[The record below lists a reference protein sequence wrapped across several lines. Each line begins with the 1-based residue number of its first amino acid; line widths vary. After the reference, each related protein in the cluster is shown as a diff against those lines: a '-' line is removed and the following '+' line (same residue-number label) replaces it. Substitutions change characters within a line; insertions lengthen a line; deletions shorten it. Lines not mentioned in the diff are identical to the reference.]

1 VLDTITCDGALPVA
15 AELAELHKRL
25 LALKSGQV
33 ATYIPALSQADPD
46 WFAVA
51 IVTVD
56 GHCYEVGDSSLPFT
70 VQSLS
75 KPFAF
80 GMALDDLGVE
90 AVMQRVGV
98 EPTGDTFNSI
108 TVDEA
113 SGRPFNPMV
122 NAGAIVT
129 TGLLR
134 GATRQQRER
143 RMLEGMGCFAGRR
156 LDVDEDVFQS
166 ERATGDRNRAIAYLM
181 RTFGMLTGDVDDTV
195 ETYFR
200 QCSVL
205 VDARDLACMG
215 ATLANQGVNPLTGD
229 RAMAASHVPR
239 VLSVMTTC
247 GMYDYAGE
255 WLYRVGLPA
264 KSGVSG
270 GVLAILP
277 GKLAIASFSPPLDAR
292 GNSVRGVAACDE
304 LVRRFRLH
312 VFDSDPPGP
321 YVVRRSFDASVVRSK
336 RRRGVTE
343 SDALR
348 SVGHHVL
355 VVEVQG
361 PLHFGSAEALSRW
374 LAANAGT
381 ASHVVLDLTRV
392 TSIDDGAVPLLTAT
406 VRVAMEAGRRI
417 FGTCLGATQRSR
429 SLQEAL
435 EVGGAVATHATLDD
449 AIEQCEDE
457 LLAGLGFPPNDE
469 VAELGRQELLQG
481 LAPDVIARIAAAC
494 VVRDYGG
501 GATIFNAGD
510 PSDTVYFLASGR
522 VSVSFDDDG
531 QRRRLATIGPGA
543 AFGEM
548 AMIDGLGRSSTVEA
562 EVDAKCHVL
571 PVDALKRL
579 EDEVPGFIAALY
591 RNIARTLSRRLRDA
605 NDEIRALHG

>member
-1 VLDTITCDGALPVA
+1 VLDITMCDEALPVA
-15 AELAELHKRL
+15 TELAELHKRL
-25 LALKSGQV
+25 LEQKGGQV
-33 ATYIPALSQADPD
+33 ATYIPALARADPD

-70 VQSLS
+70 LQSVS

-90 AVMQRVGV
+90 AVLQRVGV
-98 EPTGDTFNSI
+98 EPTGDAFNSI
-108 TVDEA
+108 TVDEV

-134 GATRQQRER
+134 GATRRER
-143 RMLEGMGCFAGRR
+143 EHRMLDGLSRFAGRR
-156 LDVDEDVFQS
+156 LDVDEDVFES

-181 RTFGMLTGDVDDTV
+181 RTFGMVTGDVDDTV

-215 ATLANQGVNPLTGD
+215 ATLANHGVNPFTGQ
-229 RAMAASHVPR
+229 RAMAAPHVPR
-239 VLSVMTTC
+239 VLSVMSSC

-270 GVLAILP
+270 GVVAVLP
-277 GKLAIASFSPPLDAR
+277 GKLAIASFSAPLDAR
-292 GNSVRGVAACDE
+292 GNSVRGIAACDE

-312 VFDSDPPGP
+312 VFDSDPSGP
-321 YVVRRSFDASVVRSK
+321 SVVRRSFDVSVVRSK
-336 RRRGVTE
+336 RRRSVVE
-343 SDALR
+343 SGALR
-348 SVGHHVL
+348 SVGHQAL

-361 PLHFGSAEALSRW
+361 PVHFGSTEALSRW
-374 LAANAGT
+374 LAANVGT
-381 ASHVVLDLTRV
+381 ASHIVLDLKRV
-392 TSIDDGAVPLLTAT
+392 TSIDDGALPLLTAT
-406 VRVAMEAGRRI
+406 AQMAIEAGRRVI
-417 FGTCLGATQRSR
+417 GACLAATPQAR
-429 SLQEAL
+429 SLREAL
-435 EVGGAVATHATLDD
+435 EAGGAVTIHATLDD

-457 LLAGLGFPPNDE
+457 LLAGLGLHPDDGN
-469 VAELGRQELLQG
+469 AELGRQELLQG
-481 LAPDVIARIAAAC
+481 LAPDVIARIAAAS
-494 VVRDYGG
+494 VIRDYGA
-501 GATIFNAGD
+501 GATILNAGD
-510 PSDTVYFLASGR
+510 PSDTVYFIASGR
-522 VSVSFDDDG
+522 VSVSFDHDG
-531 QRRRLATIGPGA
+531 QRARLATIGPGA

-562 EVDAKCHVL
+562 EIDTKCHVL
-571 PVDALKRL
+571 SVDALKRL
-579 EDEVPGFIAALY
+579 EDEVPGLIAALY